1 MSVNPSIAF
10 AAVALQTDRDTPAE
24 TPKFLHG
31 LTGGTPYAVSKS
43 TASRSVSCGNRAASN
58 ARVEAIEANPTVNTL
73 CYPDVFPLYLYA
85 ALGAIKSSPDS
96 TAGSGYHKHVI
107 TMGADLPYLTVW
119 GQLDKGIGV
128 TSGCRVGTLEITAS
142 GNDYLDAAISL
153 MGTDS
158 KFGLSQIPGSLTASC
173 YGGQFITTD
182 CEFKLDTAS
191 NVPKEALVSE
201 ATFTIENNAAAQT
214 ALGRA
219 MPRDIG
225 IGQLAAG
232 VSVTTIP
239 DDFKQ
244 FQKMLTGSDSETQ
257 VSSKVVFGSVYAKF
271 VLDSDAK
278 QYIEIKY
285 DHVPFSAEFPEAD
298 PEGNEATIQFT
309 CDSAIVRDA
318 KSSPVTIT
326 VVNKV
331 ENYAGAAAA
340 AMFAAK
346 APKAAKASK

>member
-10 AAVALQTDRDTPAE
+10 AAVALQADRDTPAE
-24 TPKFLHG
+24 TPTFLHG

-43 TASRSVSCGNRAASN
+43 TASRAVSCGNRAATN
-58 ARVEAIEANPTVNTL
+58 ARVESIEANPTVNTL
-73 CYPDVFPLYLYA
+73 CYPDALVLYLYA
-85 ALGAIKSSPDS
+85 ALGAIKSEADAE
-96 TAGSGYHKHVI
+96 AGSGYFKHVL
-107 TMGADLPYLTVW
+107 TMGSDLPYLTLW
-119 GQLDKGIGV
+119 GQLDKGIGK
-128 TSGCRVGTLEITAS
+128 TSGCRVGNMQITAS

-153 MGTDS
+153 MGIDS
-158 KFGLSQIPGSLTASC
+158 EFGLPTIPGSLAASC
-173 YGGQFITTD
+173 YDGQFITTD
-182 CEFKLDTAS
+182 CTFKLDTAS
-191 NVPKEALVSE
+191 SVPVEALVADAS
-201 ATFTIENNAAAQT
+201 FTIENNAAAQSS
-214 ALGRA
+214 LGRA

-244 FQKMLTGSDSETQ
+244 FQKMLTGSESSTV

-271 VLDSDAK
+271 VLDSDEK

-298 PEGNEATIQFT
+298 PEGNEATIQFS

-318 KSSPVTIT
+318 NSSPVTIT

-331 ENYAGAAAA
+331 ESYDGAAGVSVRSV
-340 AMFAAK
+340 
-346 APKAAKASK
+346 KAAK

>member
-331 ENYAGAAAA
+331 ETYDSAAAA
-340 AMFAAK
+340 AMFAAE

>member
-244 FQKMLTGSDSETQ
+244 FQKMLTGSDSATD

-271 VLDSDAK
+271 VLDTDAK
-278 QYIEIKY
+278 QYIEVKY

-318 KSSPVTIT
+318 KSSPVTFT

-331 ENYAGAAAA
+331 DKYDGAAAA
-340 AMFAAK
+340 AMFAIET
-346 APKAAKASK
+346 PKASK